1 MIQEEEKAA
10 FETKVI
16 RVAKE
21 KARSM
26 ELHFL
31 GLEQYADAIK
41 WRDAQAN
48 LKVNVRWSSLANKF
62 EVEVDFFPTKNFN
75 TA

>member
-1 MIQEEEKAA
+1 
-10 FETKVI
+10 
-16 RVAKE
+16 
-21 KARSM
+21 M